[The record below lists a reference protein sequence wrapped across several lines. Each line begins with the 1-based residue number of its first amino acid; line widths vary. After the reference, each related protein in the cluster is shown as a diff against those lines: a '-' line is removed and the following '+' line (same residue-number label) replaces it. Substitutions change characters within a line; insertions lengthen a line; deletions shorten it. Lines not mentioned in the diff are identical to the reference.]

1 MIRAPTC
8 QQNFTQNMD
17 LSWKLE
23 AGSWKLEAGS
33 WKLEAGSWKL
43 EAGSWKLEAGKA
55 YDLQQGR
62 QALALNLHQEIRL
75 TQTTSSFKL

>member
-1 MIRAPTC
+1 
-8 QQNFTQNMD
+8 MD
-17 LSWKLE
+17 L
-23 AGSWKLEAGS
+23 S

-55 YDLQQGR
+55 YDLRQGR
-62 QALALNLHQEIRL
+62 QAPAPNLHQEIRL